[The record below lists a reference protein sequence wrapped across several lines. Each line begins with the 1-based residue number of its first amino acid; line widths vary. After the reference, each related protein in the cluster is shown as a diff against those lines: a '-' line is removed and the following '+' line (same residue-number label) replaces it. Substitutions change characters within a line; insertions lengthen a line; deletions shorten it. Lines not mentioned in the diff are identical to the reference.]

1 MLIIFHTDSFL
12 GVFIMKMYE
21 MYLSQIQ
28 KYPLLDGEKEREIAG
43 KISRGDKKA
52 LKELI
57 NSNLRLV
64 VSIAGKFKKTYKVSE
79 MDLIQEGNIGLM
91 AAAEK
96 FSPKYN
102 TRFSTYAY
110 PWILQYMLR
119 FLHNKT
125 AIISIPQRKEEVL
138 RRLSNV
144 KSEYKSIDN
153 KKSSNEELAK
163 YLGISTAELKDAL
176 SCLFSYTSLDCEC
189 TEDGSAT
196 IGELIPD
203 FTYNPERIFFLEI
216 AKSNIKQLVANL
228 SDKEQYVISSRY
240 NFDGKVHAPTLR
252 EIGSSLGVS
261 AETIRQTE
269 IKALKKIKEAV
280 SEKNTELY
288 TA

>member
-64 VSIAGKFKKTYKVSE
+64 VSIASKFKKTYKVSE

>member
-1 MLIIFHTDSFL
+1 
-12 GVFIMKMYE
+12 MKMYE

-203 FTYNPERIFFLEI
+203 FTYNPERIFFLET

>member
-1 MLIIFHTDSFL
+1 
-12 GVFIMKMYE
+12 MKMYE
-21 MYLSQIQ
+21 MYLKQIQ
-28 KYPLLDGEKEREIAG
+28 KYPLLDGEKEREIAE
-43 KISRGDKKA
+43 KISSGDKNA
-52 LKELI
+52 LTQLI

-96 FSPKYN
+96 FSSKFN

-144 KSEYKSIDN
+144 KTECRQNNSKN
-153 KKSSNEELAK
+153 SSKEELAK

-176 SCLFSYTSLDCEC
+176 DCLYSYTSLDCEC
-189 TEDGSAT
+189 KEDGSAT
-196 IGELIPD
+196 IGELLPD
-203 FTYNPERIFFLEI
+203 FTYNPERIFFMEV

-240 NFDGKVHAPTLR
+240 NFEGKVHAPTLR

-280 SEKNTELY
+280 ADKSVELY